1 MFFGESLRDGQDR
14 RPRFDKPQATPALT
28 SVALANTL
36 PRAREREPA
45 RQLARIACTARLPWC
60 SAGDRTMSQSLAPAK
75 PFVAPMVDRLSVR
88 VVVDSRYERFL
99 PKATHSFV
107 TIEHVGQIPGRQMT
121 SLACEWGLSLH
132 LESSRAGSQAR
143 YLLDFGYTPEIVL
156 RNADLLDIDPAKIDG
171 LILSHAHR
179 DHFGGLIGFLMQHR
193 SRMRSDLQFYNGGE
207 DGFREKFLGDP
218 KAPISWGAV
227 DRRML
232 TAQLVT
238 PVCCNEPHDL
248 SHAFTTGYIERNSFE
263 EVSGG
268 SMVYEYDHFTEAE
281 RRGKLVK
288 DTHPDEH
295 ATCYIVQGRG
305 LVVISSCGH
314 VGLVNTIKQAMAV
327 SGVSKLHAV
336 IGGFHLVTAPQEYI
350 ERTVSELAELEPD
363 VVIPMHCSGTDFIE
377 SMRRRMPGQLVTT
390 NVGTRFTFGV

>member
-1 MFFGESLRDGQDR
+1 M
-14 RPRFDKPQATPALT
+14 
-28 SVALANTL
+28 N
-36 PRAREREPA
+36 
-45 RQLARIACTARLPWC
+45 
-60 SAGDRTMSQSLAPAK
+60 QSLTPKK
-75 PFVAPMVDRLSVR
+75 PFAAPMVDRLSVR

-99 PKATHSFV
+99 PKATHPFV
-107 TIEHVGQIPGRQMT
+107 AIEHVGQIPGRQMT

-132 LESSRAGSQAR
+132 LDSARAGSRAQ
-143 YLLDFGYTPEIVL
+143 YMLDFGYTPEIVL
-156 RNADLLDIDPAKIDG
+156 RNTDLLDIDPSKIDG

-179 DHFGGLIGFLMQHR
+179 DHFGGLIGFVMQHR
-193 SRMRSDLQFYNGGE
+193 SRMRSDLCFYNGGE
-207 DGFREKFLGDP
+207 DGFREKFLGNP
-218 KAPISWGAV
+218 KAPISWGSV

-232 TAQLVT
+232 TAQSVT
-238 PVCCNEPHDL
+238 PVCCHEPHDL
-248 SHAFTTGYIERNSFE
+248 SHAFTTGYIARDSFE

-295 ATCYIVQGRG
+295 ATCYVVQGRG

-314 VGLVNTIKQAMAV
+314 VGLINTIKQAMAV

-336 IGGFHLVTAPQEYI
+336 IGGFHLVTAPPDYI
-350 ERTVSELAELEPD
+350 ERTVSELAALAPD
-363 VVIPMHCSGTDFIE
+363 VVIPMHCSGADFIE
-377 SMRRRMPGQLVTT
+377 AMRRRMPKELVTT

>member
-1 MFFGESLRDGQDR
+1 MSL
-14 RPRFDKPQATPALT
+14 
-28 SVALANTL
+28 
-36 PRAREREPA
+36 
-45 RQLARIACTARLPWC
+45 
-60 SAGDRTMSQSLAPAK
+60 SLGPK
-75 PFVAPMVDRLSVR
+75 QTFVAPVVEQLSVR

-99 PKATHSFV
+99 PKATHPFV
-107 TIEHVGQIPGRQMT
+107 VIEHVGQIPRRQMT

-132 LESSRAGSQAR
+132 LESGRAGSRAQ
-143 YLLDFGYTPEIVL
+143 YMLDFGYTPEIVL
-156 RNADLLDIDPAKIDG
+156 RNADLLDIDPGKIDG

-179 DHFGGLIGFLMQHR
+179 DHFGGLTGFLMQHR
-193 SRMRSDLQFYNGGE
+193 TRMRGDLCFYNGGE

-218 KAPISWGAV
+218 KDPISWGSV

-232 TAQLVT
+232 VAQFVT
-238 PVCCNEPHDL
+238 PVCCSEPHDL
-248 SHAFTTGYIERNSFE
+248 SHAFTTGHIERNSFE

-314 VGLVNTIKQAMAV
+314 VGLINTIKHAMAV

-350 ERTVSELAELEPD
+350 ERTVTELAALEPD
-363 VVIPMHCSGTDFIE
+363 VVLPMHCSGADFIE
-377 SMRRRMPGQLVTT
+377 TMRRRMPDQLVTT